1 MKKIYISIHSG
12 YSLDMTTSSTPPSF
26 PPPLLH
32 VLTPG
37 KRAGAECCQGG
48 ILEGRRNCFV
58 LIKGM
63 CKFPT
68 RNKSPLPPISLLSS
82 TPASCHHTLCFCP
95 PLGLCCASHPS
106 HVSRTNRTNAVPQ
119 SRTPLVE
126 LSIGNLS
133 CHLPPSRDQSIHALR
148 MHKPSDQGRW
158 QGGVSVPSVLQ
169 EPWFCY
175 LVQWLDVRA
184 LITDWKP
191 RICCPF
197 LEGELKNT
205 VTVKK

>member
-37 KRAGAECCQGG
+37 RRAGAECCQGG

-68 RNKSPLPPISLLSS
+68 RNKSPPSPISLFSS
-82 TPASCHHTLCFCP
+82 TPASCHHFLCFCP
-95 PLGLCCASHPS
+95 PLGLCCAFHPS
-106 HVSRTNRTNAVPQ
+106 HVSRTNRPNAVPQ

-133 CHLPPSRDQSIHALR
+133 WHLPPSKARSICALG
-148 MHKPSDQGRW
+148 MHKPPDLGRW
-158 QGGVSVPSVLQ
+158 QDGVSVPLVL
-169 EPWFCY
+169 PGAVV
-175 LVQWLDVRA
+175 LLPGAVS
-184 LITDWKP
+184 
-191 RICCPF
+191 
-197 LEGELKNT
+197 
-205 VTVKK
+205 